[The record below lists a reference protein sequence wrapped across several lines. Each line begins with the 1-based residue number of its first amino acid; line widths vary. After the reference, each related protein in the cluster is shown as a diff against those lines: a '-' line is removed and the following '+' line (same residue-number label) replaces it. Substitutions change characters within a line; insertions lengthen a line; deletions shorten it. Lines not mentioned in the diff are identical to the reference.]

1 MFTPSAYESHVAKY
15 YEARGYHTQVT
26 SYSNDY
32 GLDVLAENG
41 TERLAIQAKLY
52 GHTSRQVNRQMMMEL
67 HGVKDY
73 FDCDRAVLATDGV
86 VRQDAREVADKLNIE
101 VLFLSATSFV
111 AEKLE
116 SEKSKVA
123 TAPADEGD
131 PSNEQVSFERIWE
144 QYVIPLAGSTLTA
157 EDGRTNEILR
167 VDWSGLERLTSNG
180 RKSRIDIE
188 IFKLATNKLLLDGEI
203 TRDEINQN
211 YAKRASS
218 GVVLVL
224 SQAPCIR
231 IERRP
236 LRLVYDP
243 KSWSGLG
250 AF

>member
-1 MFTPSAYESHVAKY
+1 MLTPSAYESHVAKY
-15 YEARGYHTQVT
+15 YEERGYQTQVT

-86 VRQDAREVADKLNIE
+86 VRQDAWEVADKLNIE
-101 VLFLSATSFV
+101 ILLLSAASLV
-111 AEKLE
+111 AENLE
-116 SEKSKVA
+116 SEQSKPGSTPV
-123 TAPADEGD
+123 DKVGD
-131 PSNEQVSFERIWE
+131 SLELLSFESIWE
-144 QYVIPLAGSTLTA
+144 RYVIPLAGTTLTA
-157 EDGRTNEILR
+157 DDGRTNHIVR

-180 RKSRIDIE
+180 KKSRIDIE
-188 IFKLATNKLLLDGEI
+188 IFKLTILKLLREGQI

-224 SQAPCIR
+224 SQAPCFQL
-231 IERRP
+231 EKRP
-236 LRLVYDP
+236 LRLVYDVE
-243 KSWSGLG
+243 SWS
-250 AF
+250 